1 MKNEPA
7 VTVASLTAVVTA
19 LLALLT
25 AFGLNLSQDQTAAI
39 LGVVAVL
46 APLVSGFI
54 TRGKVTPVDGE

>member
-7 VTVASLTAVVTA
+7 VAVGTITAVVTA

-25 AFGLNLSQDQTAAI
+25 AFGLSLSADQTAAI

-46 APLVSGFI
+46 GPLVAAFV
-54 TRGKVTPVDGE
+54 TRSKVTPVTD

>member
-7 VTVASLTAVVTA
+7 VTVASITAVVTA

-25 AFGLNLSQDQTAAI
+25 AFGLSLSQDQTAAI